1 MRAATVLSSPTSRRM
16 LLASGVAAAS
26 AGLVPGGWA
35 RAPSF
40 GFPDSRGLRAMI
52 APSLAALGSAAQ
64 VERLGQSEAG
74 RPIDLISIGEGERS
88 ALIVGAPHP
97 NEPIGCL
104 TVVAL
109 IRRLAGDRR
118 FRERSGYRWHFI
130 PAIDVDGLD
139 LNAGWLGGPPTLASY
154 MDNFFRP
161 AFARQ
166 PEYVF
171 PIDIPGYRF
180 DTPTPENLCWQRA
193 MEIARPSFQS
203 SLHGN
208 DSSGAFYLLS
218 ENRPELAS
226 QLSRQPKQAGIALS
240 TLGEPDGGLRN
251 FAPGIFSYF
260 EVRPFLE
267 KALQAGEPIERVW
280 NAGRSSAEFAADR
293 YGTFSV
299 TCEVPLWE
307 DARQFSDRPSK
318 YTMADVLRMN
328 LRQSTENARLLDRA
342 KALLGRDYA
351 DEESRALASALREAA
366 VLLES
371 QIQSIGK
378 NLRADDT
385 GRRVTNSDLVQIEP
399 GTTAMRTPAMVARL
413 AGKKGETDIV
423 AQAQAL
429 LTERVAHQIK
439 EAALRVVPIEQS
451 VGLQIKSILTSI
463 ASRA

>member
-1 MRAATVLSSPTSRRM
+1 MSVLSSHTSRRV
-16 LLASGVAAAS
+16 LLASGVAAAG
-26 AGLVPGGWA
+26 AGLVPRGWT

-52 APSLAALGSAAQ
+52 APSLAALGSAAR
-64 VERLGQSEAG
+64 VERLGESEAG
-74 RPIDLISIGEGERS
+74 QPIDLISIGEGERS

-104 TVVAL
+104 TIVAL
-109 IRRLAGDRR
+109 IRRLASDRR

-139 LNAGWLGGPPTLASY
+139 LNAGWLGGPPTLSSY
-154 MDNFFRP
+154 MESFFRP

-171 PIDIPGYRF
+171 PIDMPGYRF

-208 DSSGAFYLLS
+208 DSGGAFYLLS
-218 ENRPELAS
+218 ENRPALAS
-226 QLSRQPKQAGIALS
+226 RLSRQPQQAGIALS

-260 EVRPFLE
+260 EVKPFLE
-267 KALQAGEPIERVW
+267 EALRNGEPLERVW

-318 YTMADVLRMN
+318 YTMADVQRMN
-328 LRQSTENARLLDRA
+328 LRQSTENAELLDRA
-342 KALLGRDYA
+342 KALLSHEYA
-351 DEESRALASALREAA
+351 DGESRALALALQEAA
-366 VLLES
+366 ALLES
-371 QIQSIGK
+371 QIQSIEK
-378 NLRADDT
+378 NLRTSDA
-385 GRRVTNSDLVQIEP
+385 GQRVSNSGLVQIEP
-399 GTTAMRTPAMVARL
+399 GTTSMRIPAMISRL
-413 AGKKGETDIV
+413 ARNQGDASV
-423 AQAQAL
+423 AAQAL
-429 LTERVAHQIK
+429 ALLSERISHQNR
-439 EAALRVVPIEQS
+439 EAPLRVVPVAKS
-451 VGLQIKSILTSI
+451 AGLQIKSILTTI
-463 ASRA
+463 GAT